1 MPDIA
6 RGLARRLAAAGRR
19 LATARRRLAVAP
31 TGVPDRPLLEAGLL
45 FAAFYLL
52 SFVPSDAAAAGRA
65 LAEPRYH
72 GLLLLELLPR
82 AAFVLYFMARAEG
95 LAAFGLRAPRAADL
109 GAGALAALGACAI
122 ALLPAWAFSSLGW
135 TNPLLD
141 SACAPG
147 ASPLLVPLVLASAL
161 AIGYGEELF
170 FRAYLIRRLG
180 QAGLPPL
187 WAALASTLAFGSAH
201 GLQGLPG
208 LVVASG
214 LGAWFAWRWLRDR
227 NIHEIAIG
235 HALYDAAVMGLA
247 IWGKAS

>member
-6 RGLARRLAAAGRR
+6 RGAARILAAARR
-19 LATARRRLAVAP
+19 SLAVEP
-31 TGVPDRPLLEAGLL
+31 RGEPDRPLLEAALL
-45 FAAFYLL
+45 FSALYLI

-65 LAEPRYH
+65 LSEPRYH
-72 GLLLLELLPR
+72 CLLLLELLPR
-82 AAFVLYFMARAEG
+82 SMLVLYLMARAEG
-95 LAAFGLRAPRAADL
+95 LAAFGLRPPRRADL
-109 GAGALAALGACAI
+109 GAGALAALGALGV
-122 ALLPAWAFSSLGW
+122 ALLPAWAFSGLGW

-147 ASPLLVPLVLASAL
+147 ATALLVPLVLASAL

-170 FRAYLIRRLG
+170 FRVYLIKRLG

-214 LGAWFAWRWLRDR
+214 LGALFAWRWLKGR
-227 NIHEIAIG
+227 NIHEIALG
-235 HALYDAAVMGLA
+235 HAFYDAAVMGLA
-247 IWGKAS
+247 IWGRAGS